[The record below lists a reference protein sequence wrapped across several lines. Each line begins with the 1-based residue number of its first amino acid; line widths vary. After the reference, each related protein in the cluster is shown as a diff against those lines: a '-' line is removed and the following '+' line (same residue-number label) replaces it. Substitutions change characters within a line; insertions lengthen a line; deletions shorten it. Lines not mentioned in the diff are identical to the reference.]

1 MNRRKAML
9 GVAAGSLAA
18 TTVSFAQ
25 NAQGN
30 QGNRGPIGTNLLTS
44 LPGGQG
50 TFAIQR
56 FAAVGG
62 VLNAIGTLTAA
73 NGWVTTLAVPASVQP
88 PLAPDPPLTC
98 PILTLTLGPIN
109 LNLLG
114 LVVSV
119 PTPITIN
126 IVAIPGPGNLL
137 GNLLCAIANLLNSGP
152 LATILNQL
160 VALLNQL
167 LASL

>member
-30 QGNRGPIGTNLLTS
+30 QGNRGPIGTNLLAV
-44 LPGGQG
+44 LPGSQG

-73 NGWVTTLAVPASVQP
+73 NGWVTTLAVPASVQSLP
-88 PLAPDPPLTC
+88 SDPPATC

-137 GNLLCAIANLLNSGP
+137 GNLLCAVANLLNSGP

-160 VALLNQL
+160 VTLLNQL